1 MVSELIKLYLE
12 NFKNFT
18 DNERIEIFK
27 QICLDELGVSYD
39 EPINI
44 IYSYTIGNHYR
55 VRVNYISIYYINSYS
70 YMNIKEFEKDSNNVI
85 KVRGENTFIS
95 NTLYEKII
103 DEMVDEM
110 KKLKELTNNK

>member
-1 MVSELIKLYLE
+1 
-12 NFKNFT
+12 
-18 DNERIEIFK
+18 
-27 QICLDELGVSYD
+27 
-39 EPINI
+39 
-44 IYSYTIGNHYR
+44 
-55 VRVNYISIYYINSYS
+55 
-70 YMNIKEFEKDSNNVI
+70 MNIKEFEKDSNNVI